1 MTGTVIGA
9 VILGVLTSGFT
20 FLNVDARYQEIIKGG
35 VIVAAVIADQY
46 RQRRR
51 KGRSSFS
58 RLGER
63 PEMRAEASGKGW
75 TA

>member
-9 VILGVLTSGFT
+9 IILGIPHLRFY
-20 FLNVDARYQEIIKGG
+20 LPQRRPAYQEIIKGG

-51 KGRSSFS
+51 KVRPNPRSLAGLP
-58 RLGER
+58 RR
-63 PEMRAEASGKGW
+63 RAPPQADRH
-75 TA
+75 